1 MAAVTTVSEVMTR
14 DVVTL
19 APDDSFE
26 HAADVLTE
34 HRIGAAPVVDAEGR
48 LVGILEDE
56 DLIVSEAKL
65 HAPTVIS
72 FLDMEIV
79 LPSERRRFEE
89 ELRRA
94 VGATVGDVMSREV
107 LTAAPGDSLEDVA
120 TMMHDHDA
128 SHVPVVDDGR
138 LVGIVARGDIIRHL
152 ARTT

>member
-1 MAAVTTVSEVMTR
+1 MPASTMVSDVMTSEVI
-14 DVVTL
+14 TL

-26 HAADVLTE
+26 HAADALSE
-34 HRIGAAPVVDAEGR
+34 HGIGAAPVVDDDGA

-56 DLIVSEAKL
+56 DMLVSEANL

-72 FLDMEIV
+72 FLGMDVV

-94 VGATVGDVMSREV
+94 VGATVADVMTREV
-107 LTAAPGDSLEDVA
+107 MTAAPDESLEDVA
-120 TMMHDHDA
+120 TRMHDHEL
-128 SHVPVVDDGR
+128 SHLPVVDDGR
-138 LVGIVARGDIIRHL
+138 LVGIVARGDIIRFL